1 MERCEGRFKL
11 SQESGEGD
19 WWGVVQGLR
28 GMGTEEGRE
37 MAGMVEEAGRRVG
50 KGEETPVA

>member
-1 MERCEGRFKL
+1 VGR
-11 SQESGEGD
+11 GIG
-19 WWGVVQGLR
+19 GVLVQGLR